1 MSQPAYGNRARH
13 IWLAS
18 VGRLVT
24 SLFTILSRTYH
35 GHTRFEAAIMRPT
48 QVDESM
54 ASEAQVAPKAIEVPA
69 KDGRTRWDVQR
80 NFCADDE
87 AYREYVIIWD
97 VDGTSIASAEGGAGQ
112 GVDFISCLE
121 PGDKIAVIA
130 RARYLGWVNYVQ
142 SVQVSVYYS
151 LV

>member
-1 MSQPAYGNRARH
+1 MN
-13 IWLAS
+13 
-18 VGRLVT
+18 
-24 SLFTILSRTYH
+24 FTLNTGTNH
-35 GHTRFEAAIMRPT
+35 GHTWFEAAIMRPI

-54 ASEAQVAPKAIEVPA
+54 LSSEAQVSPKATEVPA
-69 KDGRTRWDVQR
+69 KNGCTRWNVQR

-87 AYREYVIIWD
+87 AYREYIVIWD
-97 VDGTSIASAEGGAGQ
+97 ADGTSIASAEGGAGQ

-130 RARYLGWVNYVQ
+130 RARYPGWANYVQ
-142 SVQVSVYYS
+142 SAQVSVYYS